1 MFVLIV
7 GGGKVGLNVA
17 RSLTLLRHDFVVVEQ
32 RRSQVRHPAPEL
44 EDHLL
49 FGDGTE
55 MWVLEAAGIGEADLV
70 VAVTGDDEDNVVIAQ
85 LAKHEYGVPKVVARV
100 NDPRNQQTFDLL
112 DVDATVCAS
121 SLVVSLIQ
129 HELPVHQFV
138 PLLSLKQEDLEIAEI
153 EVSEDSPAAYLP
165 VAEIA
170 LPPGVLD
177 RRHPARRGRRPRPTA
192 RRNCGPETSCSACCR
207 GRTERSLLAR
217 CCPSAGRRTCNPRR
231 TSTREP
237 ENVRDAVV
245 NEERR

>member
-1 MFVLIV
+1 VFVLIV

-32 RRSQVRHPAPEL
+32 RRSRYDILRPEL

-55 MWVLEAAGIGEADLV
+55 LWVLEAAGIGEADLV
-70 VAVTGDDEDNVVIAQ
+70 VAVTGDDEDNVIIAQ

-100 NDPRNQQTFDLL
+100 NDPRNQQTFDLF

-138 PLLSLKQEDLEIAEI
+138 PLLSLRREDLEIAEI
-153 EVSEDSPAAYLP
+153 EVSEDSPAAHLP
-165 VAEIA
+165 VSEIA
-170 LPPGVLD
+170 LPSGVLIGAIL
-177 RRHPARRGRRPRPTA
+177 REGVPVSPADQEVLRPGDQLLCLLPRKI
-192 RRNCGPETSCSACCR
+192 
-207 GRTERSLLAR
+207 ERSLLSSLL
-217 CCPSAGRRTCNPRR
+217 P
-231 TSTREP
+231 
-237 ENVRDAVV
+237 
-245 NEERR
+245 ERRPEDVQAETYIDAGAGEHA

>member
-1 MFVLIV
+1 MGIRTVCPTAETHGHDARGRPRLSAARREGLSVFVLIV

-32 RRSQVRHPAPEL
+32 RRSRYDLLGPEL

-55 MWVLEAAGIGEADLV
+55 LWVLEAAGIGEADLV

-138 PLLSLKQEDLEIAEI
+138 PLLSLMRREDLEIAEI
-153 EVSEDSPAAYLP
+153 EVSDDSPAAYLP
-165 VAEIA
+165 VDDISTPLRACSSA
-170 LPPGVLD
+170 PSC
-177 RRHPARRGRRPRPTA
+177 ARRDAVPRAAT
-192 RRNCGPETSCSACCR
+192 RSCGPATSCSACCR
-207 GRTERSLLAR
+207 ARRSGR
-217 CCPSAGRRTCNPRR
+217 C
-231 TSTREP
+231 
-237 ENVRDAVV
+237 
-245 NEERR
+245 